1 MNENENESV
10 NYLTQ
15 ARSYG
20 TIDNQYIDYNLAV
33 GYGEEGRVNEAMSIL
48 EVLIHRNPF
57 FEPCWQLLILLNYG
71 ENGYDSS
78 MELLRRARQVIGDSL
93 SLR

>member
-1 MNENENESV
+1 MNENESESV

-20 TIDNQYIDYNLAV
+20 TIGNQYIDYNLAV